1 MQLKTF
7 CPFPVGYVY
16 LSADGTSPGTLF
28 PNTSWERIQD
38 VFLLASGNRTAGDTG
53 GSEDVTLTTDQIP
66 SHSHSVGAHAHGL
79 NGHTHSVGAHAHGLN
94 SHTHTYAKP
103 NSPTGGTAITVAQL
117 AKHSHNPSTSGGN
130 NGIWTEYGS
139 AARGSGISCI
149 LDWGNGITISQTGS
163 GSAHTHTIGTTSTNS
178 GGPSTTNTAN
188 SAAFNSGTPS
198 TANTANSA
206 AFDSGA
212 AGGGRLTATCRRT
225 SRSTCGRGSRRSK
238 GRRAAGKAVHGKGPS
253 RG

>member
-79 NGHTHSVGAHAHGLN
+79 NSHTHSVGAHKHQVPAHGHTYTRPTVSSSGAITNGITGGSHSHRYKGWADVTDGSGPYRVPGAAGSDESYTTKEATHTHNLPN
-94 SHTHTYAKP
+94 HTHTL
-103 NSPTGGTAITVAQL
+103 TGGGVAN
-117 AKHSHNPSTSGGN
+117 K
-130 NGIWTEYGS
+130 
-139 AARGSGISCI
+139 AAF
-149 LDWGNGITISQTGS
+149 D
-163 GSAHTHTIGTTSTNS
+163 TN
-178 GGPSTTNTAN
+178 N

-225 SRSTCGRGSRRSK
+225 SRSTCGRGSRRA
-238 GRRAAGKAVHGKGPS
+238 RRRSALPS
-253 RG
+253 REVA